1 MSRQLQEASYMP
13 DFTRLPEGVM
23 ELEFKTRFEDLDSA
37 SYALVQGEIERR
49 IGASPLYQ
57 SGPGRRE

>member
-1 MSRQLQEASYMP
+1 MP
-13 DFTRLPEGVM
+13 AVTRLPEGVM

-49 IGASPLYQ
+49 IGASPLYH